1 MHKRFT
7 AALLLFISFIL
18 LSACSASLEEEQTAA
33 KNAAEEAFNLSPE
46 KTNHEFEDIE
56 YYLPFGYEV
65 EEESPN
71 NIILKNGSKRY
82 ILFYNQHEG
91 PDSKVVYDATLKQK
105 DEYEVKET
113 FTKDGHNGFLLINR
127 GKKDEHELVVGIGG
141 VKLST
146 QAATRNL
153 SSEAAAMMEIAN
165 SVQVKN

>member
-1 MHKRFT
+1 MQKRFT

-33 KNAAEEAFNLSPE
+33 KNAAEEAFNQSPE
-46 KTNHEFEDIE
+46 ETNHKFEDIE
-56 YYLPFGYEV
+56 YYLPFGMEV

-71 NIILKNGSKRY
+71 NVILKNGSRRY

-105 DEYEVKET
+105 DEYEFNET
-113 FTKDGHNGFLLINR
+113 FTKDGHNGFLLINS
-127 GKKDEHELVVGIGG
+127 GKEDEHELVVGIGG

-146 QAATRNL
+146 QAKTRNL
-153 SSEAAAMMEIAN
+153 SSDTAAMMEIAN
-165 SVQVKN
+165 SVKVKN

>member
-1 MHKRFT
+1 
-7 AALLLFISFIL
+7 
-18 LSACSASLEEEQTAA
+18 
-33 KNAAEEAFNLSPE
+33 
-46 KTNHEFEDIE
+46 
-56 YYLPFGYEV
+56 LPFGYEV